1 MTSGRANLYTT
12 APLVLTSFGVTSGR
26 ANLYTTAPLVLT
38 RSGVTSGRA
47 NLYTTAPLVLTSSGV
62 TSGHANLYTTAP
74 LVLTSSGNIPD
85 RKQACL
91 TLWQAE
97 RHFCHLRFTG
107 AATILSFFR
116 SILLAWILLAK
127 LSVNVQ

>member
-1 MTSGRANLYTT
+1 MVVGTVFHKTGAAALLNARAPHRV
-12 APLVLTSFGVTSGR
+12 AVLG
-26 ANLYTTAPLVLT
+26 
-38 RSGVTSGRA
+38 
-47 NLYTTAPLVLTSSGV
+47 
-62 TSGHANLYTTAP
+62 
-74 LVLTSSGNIPD
+74 
-85 RKQACL
+85 L

>member
-1 MTSGRANLYTT
+1 MSVSYS
-12 APLVLTSFGVTSGR
+12 LVQKNQTEIDSCNECIS
-26 ANLYTTAPLVLT
+26 
-38 RSGVTSGRA
+38 
-47 NLYTTAPLVLTSSGV
+47 
-62 TSGHANLYTTAP
+62 
-74 LVLTSSGNIPD
+74 
-85 RKQACL
+85 
-91 TLWQAE
+91 LWQAE

>member
-1 MTSGRANLYTT
+1 MRLSLAVFQYKSTQQS
-12 APLVLTSFGVTSGR
+12 
-26 ANLYTTAPLVLT
+26 
-38 RSGVTSGRA
+38 
-47 NLYTTAPLVLTSSGV
+47 
-62 TSGHANLYTTAP
+62 
-74 LVLTSSGNIPD
+74 IW
-85 RKQACL
+85 KQL

-127 LSVNVQ
+127 LSVNVQYNMPLHLASALLNINELFDLDDRRKSPNRSGIQMSTNKPSEPGRLVRKQSSCLMSGMYCRCRIVMGLI

>member
-1 MTSGRANLYTT
+1 MIRLYYNIIINDMRHVHYLCLSLYLVEGTHREHVQLVEVD
-12 APLVLTSFGVTSGR
+12 APEVAHVVGTLSM
-26 ANLYTTAPLVLT
+26 
-38 RSGVTSGRA
+38 
-47 NLYTTAPLVLTSSGV
+47 
-62 TSGHANLYTTAP
+62 
-74 LVLTSSGNIPD
+74 
-85 RKQACL
+85 L

>member
-1 MTSGRANLYTT
+1 MLY
-12 APLVLTSFGVTSGR
+12 LESVLCHRDWDEGGVNSR
-26 ANLYTTAPLVLT
+26 LDVVHASWFMHLYYWNGDLI
-38 RSGVTSGRA
+38 
-47 NLYTTAPLVLTSSGV
+47 SSSPC
-62 TSGHANLYTTAP
+62 TFM
-74 LVLTSSGNIPD
+74 
-85 RKQACL
+85 L

>member
-1 MTSGRANLYTT
+1 MKFNCVCNMTTMTILDITVACDEKQSKQEYVTLVKTEVFITGPT
-12 APLVLTSFGVTSGR
+12 A
-26 ANLYTTAPLVLT
+26 
-38 RSGVTSGRA
+38 
-47 NLYTTAPLVLTSSGV
+47 
-62 TSGHANLYTTAP
+62 
-74 LVLTSSGNIPD
+74 
-85 RKQACL
+85 L

>member
-1 MTSGRANLYTT
+1 MTCLVNLLGTAN
-12 APLVLTSFGVTSGR
+12 VGGNFGPEAYFFRGMQTVKNNFRWMFYYLFQSVKTLPHVTISP
-26 ANLYTTAPLVLT
+26 TI
-38 RSGVTSGRA
+38 S
-47 NLYTTAPLVLTSSGV
+47 
-62 TSGHANLYTTAP
+62 
-74 LVLTSSGNIPD
+74 
-85 RKQACL
+85 L

>member
-1 MTSGRANLYTT
+1 MSAQEHTFTFCQIFVISGGNYTLITCIQYTT
-12 APLVLTSFGVTSGR
+12 TWCVSLDIAYILDLSLVSVI
-26 ANLYTTAPLVLT
+26 LVEQI
-38 RSGVTSGRA
+38 RF
-47 NLYTTAPLVLTSSGV
+47 
-62 TSGHANLYTTAP
+62 
-74 LVLTSSGNIPD
+74 I
-85 RKQACL
+85 KML

-116 SILLAWILLAK
+116 SILLAWILLTK